1 MDDSKYIDEIKK
13 ALKATGLLPE
23 KEPIQVTYKLKN
35 DFKKT
40 QIYQEGY
47 LFLNKRVEVSRNN
60 VTSLPEKIRT
70 QGIGYKCRSGASV
83 SQNLMDDGNTN
94 DSLKYTSMDPI
105 LFKNLEKSITNKA
118 YRLFYSTL
126 SFDKLKK
133 KFPNLK
139 GVNEFLYSEDYMG
152 DFPIIFWVL
161 DGDLP
166 TSDDILEACKQVL
179 QIVSDY
185 IQKIEISFKGT
196 TEFYCRYIHDVFTDK
211 TRNIIRDKDDESW
224 GAGIS
229 QASPL
234 VNNAYQIDLSNKDWY
249 AYNDNYGTSEEKKFV
264 SYFNTKV
271 EELKK
276 KFNNIY
282 LIRNEIQV
290 CIYSFEDGSKFEP
303 DYVLILDKHLNET
316 NETGKQNIY
325 ICMFV
330 EPKGEHLL
338 QKDAWKNSL
347 LLELKEKA
355 VPVIQFV
362 DDKDYRIW
370 GSPLYNEN
378 LTKSDFISYFKELID
393 SV

>member
-1 MDDSKYIDEIKK
+1 MI
-13 ALKATGLLPE
+13 L
-23 KEPIQVTYKLKN
+23 
-35 DFKKT
+35 KKT

-139 GVNEFLYSEDYMG
+139 GVNEFLYSENYMW

-211 TRNIIRDKDDESW
+211 TRNIIRDKDDESC
-224 GAGIS
+224 GTGIS

-264 SYFNTKV
+264 SCFNTKV

-316 NETGKQNIY
+316 NESGKQNIY

-330 EPKGEHLL
+330 ESKGEHLL

>member
-1 MDDSKYIDEIKK
+1 M
-13 ALKATGLLPE
+13 KATGLLPE

-60 VTSLPEKIRT
+60 VTSLSEKIRT

-94 DSLKYTSMDPI
+94 DSLKYTSMVPI

-139 GVNEFLYSEDYMG
+139 GVNEFLYSENYMG

-211 TRNIIRDKDDESW
+211 TRNIIRDKDDE
-224 GAGIS
+224 
-229 QASPL
+229 
-234 VNNAYQIDLSNKDWY
+234 
-249 AYNDNYGTSEEKKFV
+249 
-264 SYFNTKV
+264 
-271 EELKK
+271 
-276 KFNNIY
+276 
-282 LIRNEIQV
+282 
-290 CIYSFEDGSKFEP
+290 
-303 DYVLILDKHLNET
+303 
-316 NETGKQNIY
+316 
-325 ICMFV
+325 
-330 EPKGEHLL
+330 
-338 QKDAWKNSL
+338 
-347 LLELKEKA
+347 
-355 VPVIQFV
+355 
-362 DDKDYRIW
+362 
-370 GSPLYNEN
+370 
-378 LTKSDFISYFKELID
+378 
-393 SV
+393 